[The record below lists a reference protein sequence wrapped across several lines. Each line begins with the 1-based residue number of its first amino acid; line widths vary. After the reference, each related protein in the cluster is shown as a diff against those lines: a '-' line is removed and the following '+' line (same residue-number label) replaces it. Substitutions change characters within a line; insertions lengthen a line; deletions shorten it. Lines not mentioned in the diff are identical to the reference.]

1 MLVFPKSDP
10 FVGLPDGVLPIKAR
24 LASMDY
30 EPVKDILRSSP
41 GDRVQQ
47 QRGRLV
53 HWGGRLAAGYDLG
66 HHPRH
71 LRQPHRPGCQVQVL
85 GKRPSR
91 FASCQFCQTC
101 QSFAKTLF
109 NPFHNIVGVHANLY
123 IWLVYFCSADDFYNM
138 ALHRSREAKVGFSR
152 GL

>member
-53 HWGGRLAAGYDLG
+53 HGGGRLAAGYDLG

-71 LRQPHRPGCQVQVL
+71 LRQPHRPGQQVKVL

-91 FASCQFCQTC
+91 LASCQFCQTC

-109 NPFHNIVGVHANLY
+109 NPFQSYMIVGVHA
-123 IWLVYFCSADDFYNM
+123 C
-138 ALHRSREAKVGFSR
+138 LHI
-152 GL
+152 